1 MACLAGSIVKAVNKP
16 RHILVVSG
24 WQDVNI
30 GDIAHTPG
38 LLTILQTY
46 FPDCQITLWKKSRNE
61 DVGKMLRKGFP
72 NVRVIYGEVDRDT
85 ADVASAEVRTAFR
98 HADILIHGSG
108 PGLVGRYHIEA
119 WQKHTMKP
127 FGVFGITLESIN
139 ESVKRV
145 LSNASF
151 IYVRESKSLVNLES
165 AGIREIRTMFTPD
178 ATFRFNLLDED
189 KAAVCLTENKLKEKA
204 FICVIPRLRYTPYH
218 KIKPGTK
225 HWMGVSDDEVDRMN
239 DQWKEVDHA
248 KLRDVIITWVRETGN
263 RVLVCPEMTYQVDIM
278 DELLIDPLPDDVKP
292 FVAKRGYWLPD
303 EAAAVYRN
311 SFAVVSFECHSAI
324 LAAANN
330 TPFIYLRQPQDTIKG
345 QMYYDLGFDEWVF
358 EIEQSEGKAIAAA
371 VMSMWAHQ
379 HETTEKL
386 VRGMRSIDAIYQ
398 TACTGI

>member
-1 MACLAGSIVKAVNKP
+1 MRRVEFLRAVSLASMSCLAGSIVKAAAKP

-38 LLTILQTY
+38 LLDILQSH
-46 FPDCQITLWKKSRNE
+46 FPDSQITLWKKSRNE
-61 DVGKMLRKGFP
+61 SVRQMLQRGFP
-72 NVRVIYGEVDRDT
+72 KVSVVYGEVNRET
-85 ADVASAEVRTAFR
+85 ADVASVAVRAAFK

-127 FGVFGITLESIN
+127 FGVFGITLDAIN
-139 ESVKRV
+139 DGVKRV
-145 LSNASF
+145 LSAASF
-151 IYVRESKSLVNLES
+151 IYVRESKSLANLEA
-165 AGIREIRTMFTPD
+165 AGIRAVKTMFVPD
-178 ATFRFNLLDED
+178 ATFHFQMLDEK
-189 KAAVCLTENKLKEKA
+189 KAAACLTKNRLKQKA
-204 FICVIPRLRYTPYH
+204 YICVIPRLRYTPYH
-218 KIKPGTK
+218 KITPGAK
-225 HWMGVSDDEVDRMN
+225 HWMGVSNEEVDRMN

-248 KLRDVIITWVRETGN
+248 KLRDAMIAWVRETGN

-311 SFAVVSFECHSAI
+311 SFAVISFECHSAI
-324 LAAANN
+324 LAAANG

-345 QMYYDLGFDEWVF
+345 QMYYDLGFNEWVF
-358 EIEQSEGKAIAAA
+358 EIEQSEG
-371 VMSMWAHQ
+371 
-379 HETTEKL
+379 
-386 VRGMRSIDAIYQ
+386 
-398 TACTGI
+398 